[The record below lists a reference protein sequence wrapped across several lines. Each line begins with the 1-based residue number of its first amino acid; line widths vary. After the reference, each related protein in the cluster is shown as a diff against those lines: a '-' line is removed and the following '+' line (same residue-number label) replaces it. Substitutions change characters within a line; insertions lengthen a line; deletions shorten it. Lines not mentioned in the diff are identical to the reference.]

1 MILGTLTLP
10 IYNHLRVRWS
20 GHLAPALHKIHD
32 IYQTMASDHQW
43 HTSYWMRVG
52 SLAVC
57 FFLAAKLS
65 TTALDIKAAAS
76 PLWPPAGIALAALLI
91 YGQKMWVGVALGAFW
106 ASLADKVPWWL
117 SLILCFGSALQA
129 LIGSHF
135 LRRRWER
142 SFQLYDWQLDDLLI
156 FLGVGVMLTPMVNA
170 IYSTLIGYGAGIL
183 TTQNLVT
190 NTVLIWLGDG
200 MGILLLTPLLL
211 AIAAGWQHTTTLRR
225 FSRWELGLC
234 LGLLVAVSAIVFGAQ
249 TGSAIA
255 KYPLEYLPFPFVV
268 WSALRLGLR
277 GTTAAS
283 FLVSMIAVIGAVH
296 RGGPFIT
303 KAEGNLGEAILLLQ
317 AYAAVISVTALVLS
331 VVVTERQQSR
341 AKLARSEA
349 SLANAQRI
357 AQLGN
362 WDWSINLN
370 EKLLDK
376 TINST
381 TTKTGDNSLVPDNK
395 FLVWSNELYTLLGYP
410 VGAVPPSH
418 SLFLE
423 RVHPDDQRRVGLAW
437 NVART
442 HQKPYRLDYRL
453 TLPDGTERTVN
464 EHVHIEHD
472 RITGT
477 VQDIT
482 ERKRAE
488 AAMRE
493 TEAVRATMY
502 RYLSQDLAEQ
512 LLDSKNTQLG
522 GARQFVSILFADI
535 RSYTTLTE
543 QLAPEEIVALLNRY
557 FETMVDVI
565 FDHRGT
571 LDKFIGDAIMAV
583 FGSPIPQ
590 SDHAQRAIATALGM
604 QQQLTR
610 FNQQQQSQGLP
621 TIQIGIG
628 INSDDVITG
637 NIGSS
642 KRMEFTAI
650 GDGVNLT
657 SRIESA
663 TKLYGC
669 SIIISENTYELC
681 KDTIWVRELDYV
693 CVKGKR
699 QPVRLY
705 EVLGLRSQTLTPT
718 QQEQVALYEKGRDY
732 YRQRKFDL
740 AMDTFSTLLRQ
751 IPEDQATRLYL
762 NRCQQLQQQPPKSDW
777 DGSWQLQ
784 EK

>member
-1 MILGTLTLP
+1 MHEI
-10 IYNHLRVRWS
+10 R
-20 GHLAPALHKIHD
+20 D
-32 IYQTMASDHQW
+32 IYRDMANEYQW
-43 HTSYWMRVG
+43 HTSYWVRVG
-52 SLAVC
+52 CLAIC
-57 FFLAAKLS
+57 FFLAAQVS
-65 TTALDIKAAAS
+65 TTALNIQAAAS

-91 YGQKMWVGVALGAFW
+91 YGQKLWLGVALGAFW
-106 ASLADKVPWWL
+106 TSLADGVPWWL
-117 SLILCFGSALQA
+117 SLSLCFGSALQA
-129 LIGSHF
+129 LVGSYF
-135 LRRRWER
+135 LRRRWQR
-142 SFQLYDWQLDDLLI
+142 SVQLYDWQLDDLLA
-156 FLGVGVMLTPMVNA
+156 FLGLAVMLTPMTNAVYSTTVGYGFGAVTGANLVSNA
-170 IYSTLIGYGAGIL
+170 I
-183 TTQNLVT
+183 V
-190 NTVLIWLGDG
+190 IWLGDG
-200 MGILLLTPLLL
+200 MGILVLTPFLL
-211 AIAAGWQHTTTLRR
+211 ALVAGWKHAITLRIG
-225 FSRWELGLC
+225 SRWELGLC
-234 LGLLVAVSAIVFGAQ
+234 LGMLVVVSTLVFGAQ
-249 TGSAIA
+249 TDSAIA
-255 KYPLEYLPFPFVV
+255 QYPLEYLPFPFVV

-277 GTTAAS
+277 GTTLAS
-283 FLVSMIAVIGAVH
+283 FLVSVIAVTGAVH

-362 WDWSINLN
+362 WDWSVNLN

-376 TINST
+376 TIQMT
-381 TTKTGDNSLVPDNK
+381 AKTGDNNLVPDSHS
-395 FLVWSNELYTLLGYP
+395 LIWSNELYTLLGYP
-410 VGAVPPSH
+410 VGAVPPSQ

-423 RVHPDDQRRVGLAW
+423 RVHPEDQRRVGLAW
-437 NVART
+437 HVART

-482 ERKRAE
+482 KRKQAE
-488 AAMRE
+488 IAMRE
-493 TEAVRATMY
+493 TEMVRATMY

-512 LLDSKNTQLG
+512 LLDNKNTQLG

-543 QLAPEEIVALLNRY
+543 QLSPEAVVAMLNRY

-590 SDHAQRAIATALGM
+590 SDHAQRAVATALGM
-604 QQQLTR
+604 QQQLAI
-610 FNQQQQSQGLP
+610 FNQQQQIQGLP
-621 TIQIGIG
+621 TLQIGIG

-669 SIIISENTYELC
+669 SIIISENTYERC
-681 KDTIWVRELDYV
+681 QDMIWVRELDYV

-705 EVLGLRSQTLTPT
+705 EVLGLRSQPLSSAQQT
-718 QQEQVALYEKGRDY
+718 QIALYQQGRTHY
-732 YRQRKFDL
+732 QQRQFDL
-740 AMDTFSTLLRQ
+740 AIDIFSTLLRQ
-751 IPEDQATRLYL
+751 IPDDQATHMHLK
-762 NRCQQLQQQPPKSDW
+762 RCQQLQKQPPRSDW

>member
-1 MILGTLTLP
+1 
-10 IYNHLRVRWS
+10 
-20 GHLAPALHKIHD
+20 
-32 IYQTMASDHQW
+32 MAHEHQW
-43 HTSYWMRVG
+43 HTSYWVRIG
-52 SLAVC
+52 CLAVC
-57 FFLAAKLS
+57 FFLSAQLS
-65 TTALDIKAAAS
+65 TNALNIEASAS

-91 YGQKMWVGVALGAFW
+91 YGQKLWLGVALGALW
-106 ASLADKVPWWL
+106 ASLADQVHW
-117 SLILCFGSALQA
+117 SLALALCFGSALQA
-129 LIGSHF
+129 LVGSHF
-135 LRRRWER
+135 LRRRWQR
-142 SFQLYDWQLDDLLI
+142 SLQLYDWQLDDLLT
-156 FLGVGVMLTPMVNA
+156 FVGLGVLLTPLINS
-170 IYSTLIGYGAGIL
+170 IYSTVVGYLFKVVTA
-183 TTQNLVT
+183 QNLIQNAIV
-190 NTVLIWLGDG
+190 IWLGDG
-200 MGILLLTPLLL
+200 MGILVLTPLLL
-211 AIAAGWQHTTTLRR
+211 AIVAGQQRQQTLRLG
-225 FSRWELGLC
+225 SRWELGLC
-234 LGLLVAVSAIVFGAQ
+234 LGMLMVISAMVFGAQ
-249 TGSAIA
+249 TDSAIA

-277 GTTAAS
+277 GTTLAS
-283 FLVSMIAVIGAVH
+283 FLVSVIAVTGAVH

-303 KAEGNLGEAILLLQ
+303 KADGNLNEAILLLQ
-317 AYAAVISVTALVLS
+317 IYAAVISMTALVLS

-349 SLANAQRI
+349 SLVNAQRI

-362 WDWSINLN
+362 WDWSIDIN

-376 TINST
+376 TLNSK
-381 TTKTGDNSLVPDNK
+381 TTKNGGNTLLPDNSSLA
-395 FLVWSNELYTLLGYP
+395 WSNELYTLLGYP
-410 VGAVPPSH
+410 VGAVPPSQ

-464 EHVHIEHD
+464 EHVHIEPD

-488 AAMRE
+488 AALRE
-493 TEAVRATMY
+493 TETVRATMY

-512 LLDSKNTQLG
+512 LLDSKNAQLG
-522 GARQFVSILFADI
+522 GARRFVSILFADI
-535 RSYTTLTE
+535 RSYTSLTE
-543 QLAPEEIVALLNRY
+543 QLSPEEVVTLLNQY
-557 FETMVDVI
+557 FEAMVDIV

-590 SDHAQRAIATALGM
+590 ADHAQRAVETALGM
-604 QQQLTR
+604 QKQLTH
-610 FNQQQQSQGLP
+610 FNQQQQRQGLP

-657 SRIESA
+657 SRIEST
-663 TKLYGC
+663 TKFYGC
-669 SIIISENTYELC
+669 SIIISENTYALC

-693 CVKGKR
+693 CVRGKR
-699 QPVRLY
+699 QPVYLY
-705 EVLGLRSQTLTPT
+705 EVLGLRSHPLSTA
-718 QQEQVALYEKGRDY
+718 QQDQLALYANGRAY
-732 YRQRKFDL
+732 YQQCKFDL
-740 AMDTFSTLLRQ
+740 AIETFSTLLRVV
-751 IPEDQATRLYL
+751 PKDKATQLYL
-762 NRCQQLQQQPPKSDW
+762 KRCQQLQQRPPQSDW

>member
-1 MILGTLTLP
+1 
-10 IYNHLRVRWS
+10 
-20 GHLAPALHKIHD
+20 
-32 IYQTMASDHQW
+32 MANEHPW
-43 HTSYWMRVG
+43 RTSYWVRVV

-57 FFLAAKLS
+57 FFLTAQLS
-65 TTALDIKAAAS
+65 TNALNIEATAS

-91 YGQKMWVGVALGAFW
+91 NGQNLWVGVALGAFW
-106 ASLADKVPWWL
+106 ASLAAQAPWGL
-117 SLILCFGSALQA
+117 SLVLCFGNALQA
-129 LIGSHF
+129 LIGSYL
-135 LRRRWER
+135 LRRRWQR
-142 SFQLYDWQLDDLLI
+142 SLQLYDWQLDDLLT
-156 FLGVGVMLTPMVNA
+156 FVGLGVLLTPIINA
-170 IYSTLIGYGAGIL
+170 VYSTTVGYGFGVVTEAE
-183 TTQNLVT
+183 LVS
-190 NTVLIWLGDG
+190 NAMVIWLGDG
-200 MGILLLTPLLL
+200 MGILVLTPLLL
-211 AIAAGWQHTTTLRR
+211 AIAAGRQRQMSLRIG
-225 FSRWELGLC
+225 SRWEQVLC
-234 LGLLVAVSAIVFGAQ
+234 LGMLVAISAMVFGAQ
-249 TGSAIA
+249 TDSAIA

-277 GTTAAS
+277 GTTLAS
-283 FLVSMIAVIGAVH
+283 FLVSVIAVIGAVH

-303 KAEGNLGEAILLLQ
+303 KAADNLTEAILLLQ
-317 AYAAVISVTALVLS
+317 TYAAVISMTALVLS

-341 AKLARSEA
+341 AKLARSES

-362 WDWSINLN
+362 WDWSINVN
-370 EKLLDK
+370 AKALDK
-376 TINST
+376 TINT
-381 TTKTGDNSLVPDNK
+381 AITKTGENTLLPDNNAII
-395 FLVWSNELYTLLGYP
+395 WSNELYTLLGYP
-410 VGAVPPSH
+410 VGSVPPSQ

-423 RVHPDDQRRVGLAW
+423 RVHPEDQRRVGLAW

-453 TLPDGTERTVN
+453 ILPDGTERNVN
-464 EHVHIEHD
+464 EQVHVELG

-488 AAMRE
+488 AALRE
-493 TEAVRATMY
+493 TEAVRSTMY

-512 LLDSKNTQLG
+512 LLNSKNTTLG
-522 GARQFVSILFADI
+522 GARQYVSILFADI

-543 QLAPEEIVALLNRY
+543 QLPPEDVVVLLNRY

-565 FDHRGT
+565 FAHRGT

-590 SDHAQRAIATALGM
+590 EDHAQRAVETALGM
-604 QQQLTR
+604 QQQLTY
-610 FNQQQQSQGLP
+610 FNQQQQEQGLP
-621 TIQIGIG
+621 TLQIGIG

-657 SRIESA
+657 SRIEGA
-663 TKLYGC
+663 TKFYGC
-669 SIIISENTYELC
+669 STIISENTYNLC

-693 CVKGKR
+693 CVRGKR
-699 QPVRLY
+699 RPVNLY
-705 EVLGLRSQTLTPT
+705 EVLGLRSHPLSPI
-718 QQEQVALYEKGRDY
+718 QQEQIDLYAKGRTLY
-732 YRQRKFDL
+732 QQRKFDRAIEL
-740 AMDTFSTLLRQ
+740 FLTLLRKA
-751 IPEDQATRLYL
+751 PADKATRLYL
-762 NRCQQLQQQPPKSDW
+762 ERCQQLQKHPPKPDW

>member
-1 MILGTLTLP
+1 MA
-10 IYNHLRVRWS
+10 NERRWY
-20 GHLAPALHKIHD
+20 A
-32 IYQTMASDHQW
+32 
-43 HTSYWMRVG
+43 SYWLRAG
-52 SLAVC
+52 CLAIC
-57 FFLAAKLS
+57 FFLAARLS
-65 TTALDIKAAAS
+65 TTALNIEATAS
-76 PLWPPAGIALAALLI
+76 PLWPPAGIALTALLLFGSNLWI
-91 YGQKMWVGVALGAFW
+91 GVAMGALW
-106 ASLADKVPWWL
+106 ASLADKVPIQL
-117 SLILCFGSALQA
+117 SIILCLGSALQA
-129 LIGSHF
+129 FVGSYF

-142 SFQLYDWQLDDLLI
+142 SLQLYDWQLDDLLM
-156 FLGVGVMLTPMVNA
+156 FLGIGVILTPMLNA
-170 IYSTLIGYGAGIL
+170 AYSTLVGYGFG
-183 TTQNLVT
+183 
-190 NTVLIWLGDG
+190 VLELQEMVPNAIVIWLGDG
-200 MGILLLTPLLL
+200 MGILVFTPLLL
-211 AIAAGWQHTTTLRR
+211 ALAAGWKHAITLRIAP
-225 FSRWELGLC
+225 RWELGVC
-234 LGLLVAVSAIVFGAQ
+234 LGALVAVSALVFGAQ

-268 WSALRLGLR
+268 WAALRLGLR
-277 GTTAAS
+277 GTTLAT
-283 FLVSMIAVIGAVH
+283 FLVSVIAVTGAVH

-303 KAEGNLGEAILLLQ
+303 KAEGNLSEAILLLQ
-317 AYAAVISVTALVLS
+317 IYAAVISITALVLS
-331 VVVTERQQSR
+331 VVVTERQQSK

-362 WDWSINLN
+362 WDWSLDFND
-370 EKLLDK
+370 KLIDK
-376 TINST
+376 TLKKMPP
-381 TTKTGDNSLVPDNK
+381 KTGDNTLFPDHT
-395 FLVWSNELYTLLGYP
+395 LAWSNELYTLLGYS
-410 VGAVPPSH
+410 VGAVPPSQ

-423 RVHPDDQRRVGLAW
+423 RVHPEDQRRVGLAW
-437 NVART
+437 NVARM
-442 HQKPYRLDYRL
+442 HHRPYRLDYRL
-453 TLPDGTERTVN
+453 LLPDGTERTVN
-464 EHVHIEHD
+464 EQVHIESD

-477 VQDIT
+477 VQDIS

-488 AAMRE
+488 AALRE
-493 TEAVRATMY
+493 TEALRATMY

-512 LLDSKNTQLG
+512 LLESNNTQLG

-535 RSYTTLTE
+535 RSYTALTE
-543 QLAPEEIVALLNRY
+543 QLAAEEVVALLNRY
-557 FETMVDVI
+557 FESMVDVI

-571 LDKFIGDAIMAV
+571 LDKFMGDAIMAV

-590 SDHAQRAIATALGM
+590 EDHAQQAVAAALSM
-604 QQQLTR
+604 QQQLAK
-610 FNQQQQSQGLP
+610 FNQKQQQQGLP

-669 SIIISENTYELC
+669 AIIISENTYKLC
-681 KDTIWVRELDYV
+681 QDTLWVRELDYV

-705 EVLGLRSQTLTPT
+705 EVLGLRSQPLSPE
-718 QQEQVALYEKGRDY
+718 QQQQLDLYAKGRELY
-732 YRQRKFDL
+732 QQRQFAL
-740 AMDTFSTLLRQ
+740 AIDTFSALLRQ
-751 IPEDQATRLYL
+751 TPEDQATRLYI
-762 NRCQQLQQQPPKSDW
+762 NRCQQLQQHPPESDW

>member
-1 MILGTLTLP
+1 
-10 IYNHLRVRWS
+10 
-20 GHLAPALHKIHD
+20 
-32 IYQTMASDHQW
+32 MANEHQW
-43 HTSYWMRVG
+43 HTSYWVRIG
-52 SLAVC
+52 CLAVC
-57 FFLAAKLS
+57 FFLAAQLS
-65 TTALDIKAAAS
+65 TNALNIEATAS

-91 YGQKMWVGVALGAFW
+91 NGQSLWVGVALGAFW
-106 ASLADKVPWWL
+106 ASLADQAPWIM

-129 LIGSHF
+129 VVGSYC
-135 LRRRWER
+135 LRRRWEK
-142 SFQLYDWQLDDLLI
+142 SLQLYDWQLDDLLTFI
-156 FLGVGVMLTPMVNA
+156 GFGVLLTPIINAVYSTIVGYGFGAVTGQELVQNA
-170 IYSTLIGYGAGIL
+170 I
-183 TTQNLVT
+183 V
-190 NTVLIWLGDG
+190 IWLGDG
-200 MGILLLTPLLL
+200 MGILVLTPLLL
-211 AIAAGWQHTTTLRR
+211 AIAAGRQRQMTLRIG
-225 FSRWELGLC
+225 SRWELGLC
-234 LGLLVAVSAIVFGAQ
+234 LGLLVAVSAMVFGAH
-249 TGSAIA
+249 TDSAIA

-277 GTTAAS
+277 GTTLAS
-283 FLVSMIAVIGAVH
+283 FLVSVIAVTGAVH

-303 KAEGNLGEAILLLQ
+303 KADGNLEEAILLLQ
-317 AYAAVISVTALVLS
+317 TYAAVITLTALVLS

-362 WDWSINLN
+362 WDWSISLN
-370 EKLLDK
+370 EKALDK
-376 TINST
+376 TVNAVV
-381 TTKTGDNSLVPDNK
+381 TKTEDNTLSPQNNSLI
-395 FLVWSNELYTLLGYP
+395 WSNELYNLLGYP
-410 VGAVPPSH
+410 IGSVPPSQ

-423 RVHPDDQRRVGLAW
+423 RVHPEDQRRVGLAW

-453 TLPDGTERTVN
+453 ILPDGTERTVN
-464 EHVHIEHD
+464 EHVHIETD

-488 AAMRE
+488 AALRE
-493 TEAVRATMY
+493 TETVRATMY

-512 LLDSKNTQLG
+512 LLDNNNTTLG

-535 RSYTTLTE
+535 RSYTALTE
-543 QLAPEEIVALLNRY
+543 RLAPEEIVVLLNRY

-565 FDHRGT
+565 FAHRGT

-583 FGSPIPQ
+583 FGSPLPQ
-590 SDHAQRAIATALGM
+590 EDHAQRAVATALGM
-604 QQQLTR
+604 QQQLTV
-610 FNQQQQSQGLP
+610 FNQQQQLQGLP
-621 TIQIGIG
+621 TLQIGIG

-663 TKLYGC
+663 TKFYGC
-669 SIIISENTYELC
+669 PIIISENTYKLC
-681 KDTIWVRELDYV
+681 KETVWVRNLDYV
-693 CVKGKR
+693 CVRGKR
-699 QPVRLY
+699 QPVHLY
-705 EVLGLRSQTLTPT
+705 EVLGLRSQPLNST
-718 QQEQVALYEKGRDY
+718 QQEHIALYEEGRMLY
-732 YRQRKFDL
+732 EQREFDL
-740 AMDTFSTLLRQ
+740 AIETFMTLLRKT
-751 IPEDQATRLYL
+751 PEDQATRIYL
-762 NRCQQLQQQPPKSDW
+762 ERCQQLQKHPPKKSW
-777 DGSWQLQ
+777 NGSWQLQ

>member
-1 MILGTLTLP
+1 MYP
-10 IYNHLRVRWS
+10 S
-20 GHLAPALHKIHD
+20 MAMAPVLHEIHD
-32 IYQTMASDHQW
+32 IYQPMATDHQW
-43 HTSYWMRVG
+43 HTSYWVRVG
-52 SLAVC
+52 CLAVC
-57 FFLAAKLS
+57 FFFSAQLS
-65 TTALDIKAAAS
+65 TTALNIEAAAS

-91 YGQKMWVGVALGAFW
+91 YGQNLWVGVALGALW
-106 ASLADKVPWWL
+106 ASLADSAPWWL

-129 LIGSHF
+129 LVGSHF

-142 SFQLYDWQLDDLLI
+142 SLQLYDWQLDDLLT
-156 FLGVGVMLTPMVNA
+156 FVSLGVLVTPIINA
-170 IYSTLIGYGAGIL
+170 VYSTLVGYGFGRIPAQELIA
-183 TTQNLVT
+183 NAV
-190 NTVLIWLGDG
+190 VIWLGDG
-200 MGILLLTPLLL
+200 MGILVLTPLLL
-211 AIAAGWQHTTTLRR
+211 AVAAGRQRQQTLRLA
-225 FSRWELGLC
+225 SRWELGLC
-234 LGLLVAVSAIVFGAQ
+234 LGMLVAISAMVFGAQ
-249 TGSAIA
+249 TDSAIA

-268 WSALRLGLR
+268 WAALRLGLR
-277 GTTAAS
+277 GTTLAS
-283 FLVSMIAVIGAVH
+283 LLVSVIAVTGAVH

-303 KAEGNLGEAILLLQ
+303 KAAGNLGEAILLLQ

-362 WDWSINLN
+362 WDWSLNLTPIDTTINGKALA
-370 EKLLDK
+370 K
-376 TINST
+376 TINT
-381 TTKTGDNSLVPDNK
+381 AMTKTGDNARLPDNNS
-395 FLVWSNELYTLLGYP
+395 LAWSNELYTLLGYP
-410 VGAVPPSH
+410 IGSVPPSQA
-418 SLFLE
+418 LFLE

-453 TLPDGTERTVN
+453 TLPDGTERTVD
-464 EHVHIEHD
+464 EHVHIEPD

-482 ERKRAE
+482 ERKLAE
-488 AAMRE
+488 AALRE
-493 TEAVRATMY
+493 TEAVRSTMY

-535 RSYTTLTE
+535 RSYTALTE
-543 QLAPEEIVALLNRY
+543 RLAPEEVVVLLNRY

-565 FDHRGT
+565 FAHRGT

-590 SDHAQRAIATALGM
+590 ADHARHAVETALGM
-604 QQQLTR
+604 QQQLTH
-610 FNQQQQSQGLP
+610 FNQQQQRQGLP
-621 TIQIGIG
+621 TLQIGIG

-669 SIIISENTYELC
+669 SIIISENTYARC

-699 QPVRLY
+699 QPVLLY
-705 EVLGLRSQTLTPT
+705 EVLGLRSQPLSPV
-718 QQEQVALYEKGRDY
+718 QQDQVALYEKGRTHY
-732 YRQRKFDL
+732 QQRKFDL
-740 AMDTFSTLLRQ
+740 AIDTFSSLLRAT
-751 IPEDQATRLYL
+751 PEDQATRLYL
-762 NRCQQLQQQPPKSDW
+762 KRCQQMQLHPPTNDW

>member
-1 MILGTLTLP
+1 MV
-10 IYNHLRVRWS
+10 N
-20 GHLAPALHKIHD
+20 
-32 IYQTMASDHQW
+32 QHQW
-43 HTSYWMRVG
+43 RTSYWMRVG

-57 FFLAAKLS
+57 FFLVAQLS
-65 TTALDIKAAAS
+65 TTALDIEAAAS
-76 PLWPPAGIALAALLI
+76 PLWPPAGIALAALLLN
-91 YGQKMWVGVALGAFW
+91 GQNLWVGVALGAFW
-106 ASLADKVPWWL
+106 ASLADNAPWVM
-117 SLILCFGSALQA
+117 SLALCFGNALQA
-129 LIGSHF
+129 LVGSYI

-142 SFQLYDWQLDDLLI
+142 SLQLYDWQLDDLLM
-156 FLGVGVMLTPMVNA
+156 FVGLGVLLTPSINA
-170 IYSTLIGYGAGIL
+170 VYSTLVGYGFGVL
-183 TTQNLVT
+183 TRPQLLSNAIV
-190 NTVLIWLGDG
+190 IWLGDS
-200 MGILLLTPLLL
+200 MGILVLTPLLL
-211 AIAAGWQHTTTLRR
+211 SFAAGRQRQMSLRIG
-225 FSRWELGLC
+225 SRWELGLC
-234 LGLLVAVSAIVFGAQ
+234 LSMLVIISAMVFGAH
-249 TGSAIA
+249 TDSAIA

-277 GTTAAS
+277 GTTLAS
-283 FLVSMIAVIGAVH
+283 FLVSVIALTGAVH

-303 KAEGNLGEAILLLQ
+303 KAAGNLTEAILLLQ

-362 WDWSINLN
+362 WDWSIGVNA
-370 EKLLDK
+370 KALDK
-376 TINST
+376 TINIAT
-381 TTKTGDNSLVPDNK
+381 ANTGENTLLPDNN
-395 FLVWSNELYTLLGYP
+395 FLIWSNELYTLLGYP
-410 VGAVPPSH
+410 IGSVPPSQ

-423 RVHPDDQRRVGLAW
+423 RVHPEDQRRVGLAW
-437 NVART
+437 NMAQA

-453 TLPDGTERTVN
+453 RLPDGTERMVN
-464 EHVHIEHD
+464 EHVHIEPG

-482 ERKRAE
+482 ERKRTE
-488 AAMRE
+488 AALRE
-493 TEAVRATMY
+493 TEALRSTMY

-512 LLDSKNTQLG
+512 LLHSKNTTLG
-522 GARQFVSILFADI
+522 GARQYVSILFADI

-543 QLAPEEIVALLNRY
+543 ELSPEEVVVLLNRY
-557 FETMVDVI
+557 FEAMVDVI
-565 FDHRGT
+565 FAHRGT

-590 SDHAQRAIATALGM
+590 EDHAQRAVETALGM
-604 QQQLTR
+604 QQQLTY
-610 FNQQQQSQGLP
+610 FNQRQQSQGMS
-621 TIQIGIG
+621 TVQIGIG

-663 TKLYGC
+663 TKFYGC
-669 SIIISENTYELC
+669 SILISENTYKHC
-681 KDTIWVRELDYV
+681 KDIIWVRELDYV
-693 CVKGKR
+693 CVRGKR
-699 QPVRLY
+699 QPVYLY
-705 EVLGLRSQTLTPT
+705 EVLGLRSQPLSPA
-718 QQEQVALYEKGRDY
+718 QQEQITLYGKGRSFY
-732 YRQRKFDL
+732 QQRKFNL
-740 AMDTFSTLLRQ
+740 AIDTFMQLLRQ
-751 IPEDQATRLYL
+751 TPDDQATRLYL
-762 NRCQQLQQQPPKSDW
+762 ERCQTLQKHPPASDW

>member
-1 MILGTLTLP
+1 
-10 IYNHLRVRWS
+10 
-20 GHLAPALHKIHD
+20 
-32 IYQTMASDHQW
+32 MANEHQW
-43 HTSYWMRVG
+43 HTSYWVRV
-52 SLAVC
+52 SCLAVC
-57 FFLAAKLS
+57 FFFAAQLS
-65 TTALDIKAAAS
+65 TTALNIQAAAS
-76 PLWPPAGIALAALLI
+76 PLWPPAGIALAALLV
-91 YGQKMWVGVALGAFW
+91 YGQKLWVGVALGALW
-106 ASLADKVPWWL
+106 ASLADQVPWWQ
-117 SLILCFGSALQA
+117 SLVLCFGSALQA
-129 LIGSHF
+129 LVGSYV

-142 SFQLYDWQLDDLLI
+142 SLQLYDWQLDDLLT
-156 FLGVGVMLTPMVNA
+156 FVGLGVLLTPIVNA
-170 IYSTLIGYGAGIL
+170 VYSTSLGYGFGFIEG
-183 TTQNLVT
+183 QNLVQ
-190 NTVLIWLGDG
+190 NAIVIWLGDG
-200 MGILLLTPLLL
+200 MGILVLTPLLL
-211 AIAAGWQHTTTLRR
+211 AIAAGWRHAITLRIG
-225 FSRWELGLC
+225 SKWELGLC
-234 LGLLVAVSAIVFGAQ
+234 LGMLVAISTMVFGAQ
-249 TGSAIA
+249 TDSAIA

-277 GTTAAS
+277 GTTLAS
-283 FLVSMIAVIGAVH
+283 FLVSVIAVIGAVH

-303 KAEGNLGEAILLLQ
+303 KADGNLGEAILLLQ
-317 AYAAVISVTALVLS
+317 TYAAVISITALVLS
-331 VVVTERQQSR
+331 VVVTERQQSL

-362 WDWSINLN
+362 WDWSIGLN
-370 EKLLDK
+370 QKLIDK
-376 TINST
+376 TINT
-381 TTKTGDNSLVPDNK
+381 ATTKTGENNLVPNNK
-395 FLVWSNELYTLLGYP
+395 ALAWSNELYTLLGYP
-410 VGAVPPSH
+410 VGAVPPSQ

-442 HQKPYRLDYRL
+442 HHKPYRLDYRL
-453 TLPDGTERTVN
+453 TLPNGTERIVN
-464 EHVHIEHD
+464 EQVHIEPD

-488 AAMRE
+488 AALRE

-502 RYLSQDLAEQ
+502 RYLSQELAEQ
-512 LLDSKNTQLG
+512 LLDSKNTKLG

-535 RSYTTLTE
+535 RSYTSLTE
-543 QLAPEEIVALLNRY
+543 QLSPEEIVTLLNRY
-557 FETMVDVI
+557 FEAMVDVI
-565 FDHRGT
+565 FEHRGT

-590 SDHAQRAIATALGM
+590 EDHAQRAVITAIGM
-604 QQQLTR
+604 QQQLDH
-610 FNQQQQSQGLP
+610 FNQQQQSQGRP
-621 TIQIGIG
+621 TLQIGIG

-663 TKLYGC
+663 TKFYGC
-669 SIIISENTYELC
+669 SIIISENTYALC

-693 CVKGKR
+693 CVRGKR
-699 QPVRLY
+699 QPVYLY
-705 EVLGLRSQTLTPT
+705 EVLGLRSHPLTPT
-718 QQEQVALYEKGRDY
+718 QQEQIDLYAKGRTLY
-732 YRQRKFDL
+732 QQRQFDL
-740 AMDTFSTLLRQ
+740 AAKTFSQLLRHN
-751 IPEDQATRLYL
+751 PDDQATRLYVK
-762 NRCQQLQQQPPKSDW
+762 RCQQLQQEPPSSDW

>member
-1 MILGTLTLP
+1 
-10 IYNHLRVRWS
+10 
-20 GHLAPALHKIHD
+20 
-32 IYQTMASDHQW
+32 MANEYQW
-43 HTSYWMRVG
+43 HTSYWVRVG
-52 SLAVC
+52 CLAIC
-57 FFLAAKLS
+57 FFLAAQVS
-65 TTALDIKAAAS
+65 TTALNIQAAAS

-91 YGQKMWVGVALGAFW
+91 YGQKLWIGVALGAFW
-106 ASLADKVPWWL
+106 TSLADGVPWWL

-129 LIGSHF
+129 LVGSYF
-135 LRRRWER
+135 LRRRWQR
-142 SFQLYDWQLDDLLI
+142 SVQLYDWQLDDLLA
-156 FLGVGVMLTPMVNA
+156 FLGLAVMLTPMTNA
-170 IYSTLIGYGAGIL
+170 IYSTTVGYGFGAVTGA
-183 TTQNLVT
+183 NLVS
-190 NTVLIWLGDG
+190 NAIVIWLGDG
-200 MGILLLTPLLL
+200 MGILVLTPFLL
-211 AIAAGWQHTTTLRR
+211 ALVAGWKHTITLRIG
-225 FSRWELGLC
+225 SRWELGLC
-234 LGLLVAVSAIVFGAQ
+234 LGMLMAVSALVFGAQ
-249 TGSAIA
+249 TDSAIA
-255 KYPLEYLPFPFVV
+255 QYPLEYLPFPFVV

-277 GTTAAS
+277 GTTLAS
-283 FLVSMIAVIGAVH
+283 FLVSVIAVIGAVH

-349 SLANAQRI
+349 SLVNAQRI

-362 WDWSINLN
+362 WDWSVNLN

-376 TINST
+376 TIQM
-381 TTKTGDNSLVPDNK
+381 TTKTGDNTLAPDNHS
-395 FLVWSNELYTLLGYP
+395 LIWSNELYTLLGYP
-410 VGAVPPSH
+410 VGAVPPSQL
-418 SLFLE
+418 LFLE
-423 RVHPDDQRRVGLAW
+423 RVHPEDQRRVGLAW

-453 TLPDGTERTVN
+453 ILPDGTERTVN
-464 EHVHIEHD
+464 EQVHIEHD

-482 ERKRAE
+482 ERKQAE
-488 AAMRE
+488 IAMRE
-493 TEAVRATMY
+493 TEMVRATMY

-512 LLDSKNTQLG
+512 LLDNKNTQLG

-543 QLAPEEIVALLNRY
+543 QLSPEAVVALLNRY

-590 SDHAQRAIATALGM
+590 SDHAQRAVATALGM
-604 QQQLTR
+604 QQQLAI
-610 FNQQQQSQGLP
+610 FNQQQQNQGLP
-621 TIQIGIG
+621 TLQIGIG

-669 SIIISENTYELC
+669 SIIISENTYEC
-681 KDTIWVRELDYV
+681 CQDMIWVRELDYV

-705 EVLGLRSQTLTPT
+705 EVLGLRSQPLSSAQQT
-718 QQEQVALYEKGRDY
+718 QIALYNQGRTHY
-732 YRQRKFDL
+732 QQRQFDL
-740 AMDTFSTLLRQ
+740 AIDIFSTLLRQ
-751 IPEDQATRLYL
+751 VPDDQATHMHLK
-762 NRCQQLQQQPPKSDW
+762 RCQQLQKQSPKNNW